1 MTVIH
6 RSALVEYSVEHMFDI
21 VNDIEQYPQF
31 MQGCISSKVKS
42 QSEHELI
49 GELCLSKA
57 GITQCFTTKNTLQRP
72 RNIEME
78 LLEGNFVSFNAKWRF
93 EALRRDACKI
103 VFHLEFEF
111 KSGIVDFAAE
121 KLFSSSANN
130 LVDALVGRAKQVCS
144 S

>member
-31 MQGCISSKVKS
+31 MQGCISAKVKS

-57 GITQCFTTKNTLQRP
+57 GIRQCFTTKIRCGGQE
-72 RNIEME
+72 I
-78 LLEGNFVSFNAKWRF
+78 SK
-93 EALRRDACKI
+93 
-103 VFHLEFEF
+103 
-111 KSGIVDFAAE
+111 
-121 KLFSSSANN
+121 
-130 LVDALVGRAKQVCS
+130 
-144 S
+144 

>member
-1 MTVIH
+1 
-6 RSALVEYSVEHMFDI
+6 
-21 VNDIEQYPQF
+21 
-31 MQGCISSKVKS
+31 
-42 QSEHELI
+42 
-49 GELCLSKA
+49 
-57 GITQCFTTKNTLQRP
+57 
-72 RNIEME
+72 
-78 LLEGNFVSFNAKWRF
+78 SFNAKWRF